1 MHNGARS
8 KDAGRGERGAAARAA
23 HRAAGEAG
31 GGAGGGGPLVTVPG
45 VQVRVPGSTSN
56 VGAGF
61 DCVGIAI
68 ERRLSATFRVDRA
81 LGAPV
86 RVERRGTLQAVTVPS
101 DRDWLFAG
109 FVAAC
114 RGAGC
119 KVPGGVMI
127 DATSEIPIGRGLG
140 SSGAATVAGALAA
153 RALLG
158 LELDDEMLAR
168 LCAEVEHHPDNVAPA
183 IYGGAVLAVPGP
195 EGRLTVAPLEVH
207 ASLVFVFAVPEVEV
221 ATERARAALPPS
233 VSHRTAATAAAKA
246 GALIA
251 GLARADAGLL
261 AAALDDVLHVPHR
274 RALVPGYDAVTAA
287 ARATGAFGATLSGS
301 GSSILA
307 VRPAR
312 RDAGVADAV
321 ARAGRGRVGRV
332 ETCGRPGAR
341 HACAI
346 A

>member
-1 MHNGARS
+1 
-8 KDAGRGERGAAARAA
+8 
-23 HRAAGEAG
+23 
-31 GGAGGGGPLVTVPG
+31 VTVAS

-68 ERRLSATFRVDRA
+68 DRRLSATFRLESAPR
-81 LGAPV
+81 GGTPV
-86 RVERRGTLQAVTVPS
+86 RIERRGTLQAVTVPA
-101 DRDWLFAG
+101 DRDSLFAG

-114 RGAGC
+114 RAAGC
-119 KVPGGVMI
+119 KLPGGVVI

-158 LELDDEMLAR
+158 LELDDAALAR
-168 LCAEVEHHPDNVAPA
+168 LCADVEHHPDNVAPA

-207 ASLVFVFAVPEVEV
+207 ASLVLVFAVPDFAVE
-221 ATERARAALPPS
+221 TEQARAALPSS

-246 GALIA
+246 AALVA
-251 GLARADAGLL
+251 GLARADAQLL
-261 AAALDDVLHVPHR
+261 AAALDDVLHAPHR
-274 RALVPGYDAVTAA
+274 RSLVRGYDAVTAA
-287 ARATGAFGATLSGS
+287 ARAAGAFGATLSGS

-307 VRPAR
+307 VTPAAAARGVATTMARVWSALDVTAETFVIERPASR
-312 RDAGVADAV
+312 YDVTSLPQ
-321 ARAGRGRVGRV
+321 
-332 ETCGRPGAR
+332 ETVPCPSR
-341 HACAI
+341 
-346 A
+346 

>member
-68 ERRLSATFRVDRA
+68 ERRLSGAFRVDG
-81 LGAPV
+81 GAGGPV

-127 DATSEIPIGRGLG
+127 DAASEIPIGRGLG

-158 LELDDEMLAR
+158 LELDDAALAR
-168 LCAEVEHHPDNVAPA
+168 LCADVEHHPDNVAPA

-195 EGRLTVAPLEVH
+195 QGRL
-207 ASLVFVFAVPEVEV
+207 
-221 ATERARAALPPS
+221 ALPPPPGRPPPRLGL
-233 VSHRTAATAAAKA
+233 VDPRGAPRVRRQGRGDDEGAGVGRARRDGGDLRHRTAREP
-246 GALIA
+246 L
-251 GLARADAGLL
+251 
-261 AAALDDVLHVPHR
+261 
-274 RALVPGYDAVTAA
+274 
-287 ARATGAFGATLSGS
+287 
-301 GSSILA
+301 
-307 VRPAR
+307 
-312 RDAGVADAV
+312 
-321 ARAGRGRVGRV
+321 
-332 ETCGRPGAR
+332 
-341 HACAI
+341 
-346 A
+346 

>member
-31 GGAGGGGPLVTVPG
+31 GGAGGGGPRVTGAG
-45 VQVRVPGSTSN
+45 VQGRGPGSTSN

-61 DCVGIAI
+61 DCVGVGI

-127 DATSEIPIGRGLG
+127 DAASEIPIGRGLG

-153 RALLG
+153 RELLG
-158 LELDDEMLAR
+158 LELDDAALAR
-168 LCAEVEHHPDNVAPA
+168 LCADVEHHPDNVAPA

-207 ASLVFVFAVPEVEV
+207 ASLVFVFAVPDFAGE
-221 ATERARAALPPS
+221 TEQGRAAPPAS
-233 VSHRTAATAAAKA
+233 ASHPAAPPAPAKA
-246 GALIA
+246 GALVA

-274 RALVPGYDAVTAA
+274 RALVPGYDAVTPA
-287 ARATGAFGATLSGS
+287 ARPTGAVGATLAGAGS
-301 GSSILA
+301 
-307 VRPAR
+307 AR
-312 RDAGVADAV
+312 TGTR
-321 ARAGRGRVGRV
+321 
-332 ETCGRPGAR
+332 
-341 HACAI
+341 
-346 A
+346 

>member
-1 MHNGARS
+1 MTPAS
-8 KDAGRGERGAAARAA
+8 V
-23 HRAAGEAG
+23 
-31 GGAGGGGPLVTVPG
+31 L
-45 VQVRVPGSTSN
+45 VRVPGSTSN

-68 ERRLSATFRVDRA
+68 DRRLSATAR
-81 LGAPV
+81 LEPSPGAPV
-86 RVERRGTLQAVTVPS
+86 RIDRRGTLCAVTVPP
-101 DRDWLFAG
+101 DRDSLFAG
-109 FVAAC
+109 FAAAC

-119 KVPGGVMI
+119 RVPAGLVI
-127 DATSEIPIGRGLG
+127 DAGSDIPVGRGLG

-207 ASLVFVFAVPEVEV
+207 ASLVFVFAVPDVEV

-261 AAALDDVLHVPHR
+261 AAA
-274 RALVPGYDAVTAA
+274 
-287 ARATGAFGATLSGS
+287 RATGAFGATLSGS

-307 VRPAR
+307 VTPAS
-312 RDAGVADAV
+312 AAPGVADAMAHAWRALGV
-321 ARAGRGRVGRV
+321 TVETFVLSRPAGRYQVTGLTQ
-332 ETCGRPGAR
+332 ETMPCPSR
-341 HACAI
+341 
-346 A
+346 

>member
-86 RVERRGTLQAVTVPS
+86 RGERRGSLQAVTVPS

-127 DATSEIPIGRGLG
+127 DAASEIPIGRGLG

-158 LELDDEMLAR
+158 LELDDAALAR
-168 LCAEVEHHPDNVAPA
+168 LCADVEHHPDNVAPA

-207 ASLVFVFAVPEVEV
+207 GSLVFVLDRKSTRLNSSHDQISYAVFC
-221 ATERARAALPPS
+221 L
-233 VSHRTAATAAAKA
+233 KKKKK
-246 GALIA
+246 
-251 GLARADAGLL
+251 
-261 AAALDDVLHVPHR
+261 
-274 RALVPGYDAVTAA
+274 
-287 ARATGAFGATLSGS
+287 
-301 GSSILA
+301 
-307 VRPAR
+307 
-312 RDAGVADAV
+312 
-321 ARAGRGRVGRV
+321 
-332 ETCGRPGAR
+332 
-341 HACAI
+341 
-346 A
+346 

>member
-1 MHNGARS
+1 G
-8 KDAGRGERGAAARAA
+8 
-23 HRAAGEAG
+23 
-31 GGAGGGGPLVTVPG
+31 
-45 VQVRVPGSTSN
+45 VPGSTSN
-56 VGAGF
+56 VGAGC

-127 DATSEIPIGRGLG
+127 DAASEIPIGRGLG

-158 LELDDEMLAR
+158 LELDDAALAR
-168 LCAEVEHHPDNVAPA
+168 LCAHLEHHPDNVA
-183 IYGGAVLAVPGP
+183 
-195 EGRLTVAPLEVH
+195 R
-207 ASLVFVFAVPEVEV
+207 
-221 ATERARAALPPS
+221 
-233 VSHRTAATAAAKA
+233 
-246 GALIA
+246 
-251 GLARADAGLL
+251 L
-261 AAALDDVLHVPHR
+261 AAALDDVLHAPHR
-274 RALVPGYDAVTAA
+274 RSLVRGYDAVTAA
-287 ARATGAFGATLSGS
+287 ARAAGAFGATLSGS

-307 VRPAR
+307 VTPAF
-312 RDAGVADAV
+312 AAKAV
-321 ARAGRGRVGRV
+321 ATTMARVWGALDV
-332 ETCGRPGAR
+332 TAETFVIER
-341 HACAI
+341 
-346 A
+346 

>member
-127 DATSEIPIGRGLG
+127 DAASEIPIGDRKSTRLN
-140 SSGAATVAGALAA
+140 SSHITISYAVFCLKKKKPTQILNHPPRHMCLPCHKPPIPPFQTCIHSNLAQTPPE
-153 RALLG
+153 RSG
-158 LELDDEMLAR
+158 ESITNSKIII
-168 LCAEVEHHPDNVAPA
+168 NVP
-183 IYGGAVLAVPGP
+183 IRNP
-195 EGRLTVAPLEVH
+195 
-207 ASLVFVFAVPEVEV
+207 
-221 ATERARAALPPS
+221 
-233 VSHRTAATAAAKA
+233 
-246 GALIA
+246 
-251 GLARADAGLL
+251 
-261 AAALDDVLHVPHR
+261 
-274 RALVPGYDAVTAA
+274 
-287 ARATGAFGATLSGS
+287 
-301 GSSILA
+301 
-307 VRPAR
+307 
-312 RDAGVADAV
+312 
-321 ARAGRGRVGRV
+321 
-332 ETCGRPGAR
+332 
-341 HACAI
+341 
-346 A
+346 

>member
-31 GGAGGGGPLVTVPG
+31 GGAGGGGPRVTGAG
-45 VQVRVPGSTSN
+45 VQLRVPVSTSN

-127 DATSEIPIGRGLG
+127 DAASEIPIGRGLG

-158 LELDDEMLAR
+158 LAPDD
-168 LCAEVEHHPDNVAPA
+168 
-183 IYGGAVLAVPGP
+183 
-195 EGRLTVAPLEVH
+195 APL
-207 ASLVFVFAVPEVEV
+207 A
-221 ATERARAALPPS
+221 PPS
-233 VSHRTAATAAAKA
+233 AAVAARTATAA
-246 GALIA
+246 
-251 GLARADAGLL
+251 
-261 AAALDDVLHVPHR
+261 
-274 RALVPGYDAVTAA
+274 
-287 ARATGAFGATLSGS
+287 
-301 GSSILA
+301 
-307 VRPAR
+307 PA
-312 RDAGVADAV
+312 
-321 ARAGRGRVGRV
+321 
-332 ETCGRPGAR
+332 
-341 HACAI
+341 
-346 A
+346 

>member
-1 MHNGARS
+1 MTPAS
-8 KDAGRGERGAAARAA
+8 V
-23 HRAAGEAG
+23 
-31 GGAGGGGPLVTVPG
+31 L
-45 VQVRVPGSTSN
+45 VRVPGSTSN

-68 ERRLSATFRVDRA
+68 DRRLSATAR
-81 LGAPV
+81 LEPSPGAPV
-86 RVERRGTLQAVTVPS
+86 RIDRRGTLCAVTVPP
-101 DRDWLFAG
+101 DRDSLFAG
-109 FVAAC
+109 FAAAC

-119 KVPGGVMI
+119 RVPAGLVI
-127 DATSEIPIGRGLG
+127 DAGSDIPVGRGLG

-207 ASLVFVFAVPEVEV
+207 ASLVFVFAVPDVEV

-261 AAALDDVLHVPHR
+261 AAA
-274 RALVPGYDAVTAA
+274 
-287 ARATGAFGATLSGS
+287 RATGAFGATLSGS

-307 VRPAR
+307 VTPAT
-312 RDAGVADAV
+312 AAPGVADAMAHAWRALGV
-321 ARAGRGRVGRV
+321 TVETFVLSRPAGRYQVTGLTQ
-332 ETCGRPGAR
+332 ETMPCP
-341 HACAI
+341 
-346 A
+346 